1 MDKSGQKWTITRFTK
16 KSLLNADIIHKFGQ
30 KWTKVDN
37 NSFYTITEVSKII
50 SVSEKTIRRHIN
62 SGKLK
67 SQKIGGV
74 HRIEKEDLN
83 FFIKKGGGVELAVK
97 SEKTFPRK
105 NHVPVGD
112 ISKKWT
118 KHKQKID
125 LVSPANKRLI
135 DVIVVGTGLAGG
147 AASATLAELGYNVKS
162 FCFQDSPRRAHSIAA
177 QGGINAAKNYQGDG
191 DSVYRLFYDTIKGG
205 DYRSREANV
214 YRLAEVSANIID
226 QCVAQGVPFAR
237 DYGGMLDNRS
247 FGGVLVSR
255 TFYAKG
261 QTGQQLLL
269 GAYSAMN
276 RQINKGRIKMYA
288 RHEMLDL
295 VIVGGK
301 ARGIIARNMVSGKL
315 ERHSAHAVVIAS
327 GGYGN
332 VFFLSTNA
340 MGSNVTAAW
349 KIHKKGAYFANPCF
363 TQIHPTCIP
372 VSGENQSKLTLMSE
386 SLRND
391 GRIWV
396 PKKIEDAEMLRSK
409 KVRPTEIKEEDRD
422 YYLERRYPAFG
433 NLVPRDVA
441 SRAAKERCDAG
452 FGVNKTGE
460 AVYLDFSSA
469 IIRYGKEQ
477 AISSGKDDKNKELVA
492 LLGKKIIKEK
502 YGNLFQ
508 MYEKITDENPYET
521 PMMIYPAVHY
531 TMGGIW
537 VDYNLMTS
545 IDGCFAIGEAN
556 FSDHGANRL
565 GASAL
570 MQGLADGY
578 FVLPYTIGHYLAQDI
593 RTGSI
598 STETIEFEEA
608 ERGVEEKLSKF
619 INNNGKKSVDFFHK
633 RLGRIMWEKCGM
645 SRNKENLETAI
656 RDIQKLRKE
665 FHENLFVPGE
675 KNEYNEELA
684 KACRVADFMELGEL
698 FAKDALHREESC
710 GGHFREEYQT
720 KDGEALRNDAEY
732 TFASAWEYNEGG
744 EPILHKEELKFEFVE
759 LKSRSYK

>member
-1 MDKSGQKWTITRFTK
+1 MKTNKNGFS
-16 KSLLNADIIHKFGQ
+16 
-30 KWTKVDN
+30 KV
-37 NSFYTITEVSKII
+37 
-50 SVSEKTIRRHIN
+50 
-62 SGKLK
+62 LK
-67 SQKIGGV
+67 SNVPEGPIDKQWTTHKNKI
-74 HRIEKEDLN
+74 N
-83 FFIKKGGGVELAVK
+83 
-97 SEKTFPRK
+97 
-105 NHVPVGD
+105 
-112 ISKKWT
+112 
-118 KHKQKID
+118 
-125 LVSPANKRLI
+125 LVSPANKRNL

-147 AASATLAELGYNVKS
+147 SAAATLAELGYNVKA

-191 DSVYRLFYDTIKGG
+191 DSVYRLFYDTVKGG
-205 DYRSREANV
+205 DYRSREENV

-237 DYGGMLDNRS
+237 DYGGLLDNRS

-276 RQINKGRIKMYA
+276 RQIARGKIKMFN
-288 RHEMLDL
+288 RHEMLDIVL
-295 VIVGGK
+295 VDGK
-301 ARGIIARNMVSGKL
+301 ARGIIARNLVTGEI
-315 ERHSAHAVVIAS
+315 ERHSAHAVVLGS

-332 VFFLSTNA
+332 VFYLSTNA

-349 KIHKKGAYFANPCF
+349 KAHKRGAFFANPCF

-372 VSGENQSKLTLMSE
+372 VSGDHQSKLTLMSE

-396 PKKIEDAEMLRSK
+396 PKNKKDVEAIRSGSLK
-409 KVRPTEIKEEDRD
+409 PTEISEENRD
-422 YYLERRYPAFG
+422 YFLERRYPAFG

-460 AVYLDFSSA
+460 AVYLDFASA

-477 AISSGKDDKNKELVA
+477 ALVNGQDDSDNDLVQK
-492 LLGKKIIKEK
+492 LGKEVVKKK

-508 MYEKITDENPYET
+508 MYEKIVDQNPYET

-531 TMGGIW
+531 TMGGVW
-537 VDYNLMTS
+537 VDYNLMTTVP
-545 IDGCFAIGEAN
+545 GLYAIGEAN
-556 FSDHGANRL
+556 FSDHGSNRL

-578 FVLPYTIGHYLAQDI
+578 FVLPYTIGNYLSED
-593 RTGSI
+593 I
-598 STETIEFEEA
+598 STGPIPNDSKEFLAA
-608 ERGVEEKLSKF
+608 EKEVKEKIDFFVSNK
-619 INNNGKKSVDFFHK
+619 GSKSVDYFHK
-633 RLGRIMWEKCGM
+633 KLGKIMWNKCGM
-645 SRNKENLETAI
+645 ARTKETLNEAI
-656 RDIQKLRKE
+656 EEISNLRKE
-665 FHENLFVPGE
+665 FYKEVRVPGGSDQF
-675 KNEYNEELA
+675 NEELA
-684 KACRVADFMELGEL
+684 KAGRVSDFLELGEL
-698 FAKDALHREESC
+698 FAKDALQREESC

-720 KDGEALRNDAEY
+720 PEGEAKRRKEFQY
-732 TFASAWEYNEGG
+732 VSAWEYKG
-744 EPILHKEELKFEFVE
+744 EPKDAELHKEELIFHNIEVKE
-759 LKSRSYK
+759 RSYK